1 MEKTVVIKNAT
12 GLHARPA
19 GMFVKKASE
28 FTSTV
33 EVLAKGKTV
42 NAKSILSMFKFSL
55 ILSVIILPSVN
66 IQINKNVTQPILTM
80 TSAISICLQTHINC
94 SYYLLTAQSPIKI
107 FIKKDHCFHKSLCEN
122 SGLFLN
128 GQCSPFVSYTYREN
142 RSPFMI

>member
-42 NAKSILSMFKFSL
+42 NAKSIMGIMSL
-55 ILSVIILPSVN
+55 GLGQGEEIVVKAEGAEEAAAVDALVELI
-66 IQINKNVTQPILTM
+66 
-80 TSAISICLQTHINC
+80 
-94 SYYLLTAQSPIKI
+94 
-107 FIKKDHCFHKSLCEN
+107 E
-122 SGLFLN
+122 SGF
-128 GQCSPFVSYTYREN
+128 GE
-142 RSPFMI
+142 